1 MLDYNI
7 DIREG
12 SHGHIQTPDHY
23 SRMFPFFVYESG
35 YYIANDNY
43 FTKRDFLNNYLIIY
57 TVSGSGCL
65 KWHDRQTVLTAG
77 DAVVIDCRSFQEYA
91 TLEEAWCFYYTHF
104 DGVLDGYK
112 NSLLQNLTRIK
123 LRSPESVSSRM
134 AAICEASAKRDI
146 NSYATQSHMISGILT
161 EMMDSLYAGQDNK
174 GKRDRHD
181 ISELASFIHEH
192 CKEDLHIE
200 DFTMLVRLSPHH
212 MIRLF
217 KQQIGISPYKYMH
230 KCRINLAQELL
241 RGSELSIGEVAF
253 EVGYSDPVMF
263 IRHFS
268 DFVGVTPGEYRNTN
282 IVSSNVDILK
292 SDLRGAENSKRKSES
307 YEKIVRNH

>member
-7 DIREG
+7 DIRD
-12 SHGHIQTPDHY
+12 SSYGHIQTPDQY
-23 SRMFPFFVYESG
+23 SRLFPFFVYESG

-43 FTKRDFLNNYLIIY
+43 FTKRDSLCNYLFLF
-57 TVSGSGCL
+57 TVSGSGWL
-65 KWHDRQTVLTAG
+65 KWHDRRTVLNAG
-77 DAVVIDCRSFQEYA
+77 DAVVIDCSTYQEYG
-91 TLEEAWCFYYTHF
+91 TLEGPWCFYYMHF
-104 DGVLDGYK
+104 DGAIEGYK

-134 AAICEASAKRDI
+134 AAICDAGAKRDI
-146 NSYATQSHMISGILT
+146 TAFAAQSHLISGILT
-161 EMMDSLYAGQDNK
+161 EMMNSLYAERDNK
-174 GKRDRHD
+174 EKRDRPD
-181 ISELASFIHEH
+181 IRELADFIHEH

-200 DFTMLVRLSPHH
+200 DFTGFVCLSPHH

-217 KQQIGISPYKYMH
+217 KQQIGISPYKYLH

-241 RGSELSIGEVAF
+241 RRSDLSISEVAF

-268 DFVGVTPGEYRNTN
+268 DFVGVTPGEYRNNN
-282 IVSSNVDILK
+282 IVSINVDI
-292 SDLRGAENSKRKSES
+292 
-307 YEKIVRNH
+307 Y